1 MRNTGAAW
9 RAGSVRRLEKG
20 LRALPLAPYPWG
32 SPSVRLDA
40 GQLPLHRG
48 ARERCEGRRKG
59 REVFSEKL
67 KKGVDKWTQV

>member
-1 MRNTGAAW
+1 M
-9 RAGSVRRLEKG
+9 EKG
-20 LRALPLAPYPWG
+20 FALPLAPYPWG
-32 SPSVRLDA
+32 NPSVRLDA